1 MPVIVSPT
9 GLTYPDLVDTLEGY
23 LNRTDFTARIPM
35 FISLV
40 EAKLNRLLD
49 DPEMEVI
56 STAAITDQYVGLPD
70 DFGQLRSISVGGYR
84 LTGATQADFSG
95 FPNIS
100 GIPQTYAIIDGQIS
114 FAPVPSTGSVA
125 TIVYTRRI
133 PALDAGNPTNWL
145 LTLAPDI
152 YLYGVLMQAHIYGWN
167 DERVPGFKV
176 LYEEAIQELIADAQK
191 RRWGAAPLVPRLGR
205 T

>member
-23 LNRTDFTARIPM
+23 LNRTDFDTRIPM

-49 DPEMEVI
+49 DPEMEVT
-56 STAAITDQYVGLPD
+56 STAVTSGQYLALPE
-70 DFGQLRSISVGGYR
+70 DFGQLRSINVGNYR
-84 LTGATQADFSG
+84 LTGATEADFSG
-95 FPNIS
+95 FSNVA
-100 GIPQTYAIIDGQIS
+100 GIPRTYGIIDGQIA
-114 FAPVPSTGSVA
+114 FAPVPATGSAV
-125 TIVYTRRI
+125 TIVYTKRI
-133 PALDAGNPTNWL
+133 PALDEGNPTNWL
-145 LTLAPDI
+145 LNIAPDI
-152 YLYGVLMQAHIYGWN
+152 YVYGTLMQAHIYGWN
-167 DERVPGFKV
+167 DERVPGFKA

-191 RRWGAAPLVPRLGR
+191 RRWGAAPISPRLGR